1 MPDKLREISG
11 IAFLNGKSDTVY
23 AEEDENGRVYHFK
36 PGDKNWPSTRF
47 GKNGDFED
55 ISICN
60 NYVIMLRSDGCLFS
74 FPVSETKKAEANQV
88 KEFKHLIP
96 DGEYEG
102 LAAEE
107 PDGKIY
113 VLCKHCDDDKTRT
126 WGGGSILQM
135 DASGNLIAVGKFE
148 IDIKAI
154 DAADNT
160 QGINF
165 HPSALARN
173 LFTREWFVLS
183 SVNKLLVITDENWKV
198 KSVFPL
204 DPSLFE
210 QPEGMPLT
218 KNKISLFQ
226 TSAVRRMLQIFFY
239 FLIIRIKPLSYPI
252 AKHDWNFCFLKIRLY
267 ILQAQ
272 LNDEIFTY
280 FIYRGTGFS
289 ICTGTGLREAKDY
302 FYWRRR

>member
-1 MPDKLREISG
+1 MENHCKFNYLLILFTLLAVISCKSQKQKFTSPPGYDFSKPTRFSMPDKLREISG

-210 QPEGMPLT
+210 QPEGMAFDKKQNLFISNERGQANAANILLFPYH
-218 KNKISLFQ
+218 KN
-226 TSAVRRMLQIFFY
+226 
-239 FLIIRIKPLSYPI
+239 
-252 AKHDWNFCFLKIRLY
+252 
-267 ILQAQ
+267 
-272 LNDEIFTY
+272 
-280 FIYRGTGFS
+280 
-289 ICTGTGLREAKDY
+289 
-302 FYWRRR
+302 

>member
-1 MPDKLREISG
+1 MENHCKFNYLFILFTLLAVVSCKSQKPKFTSPPGYDFSKPSRFPMPDKLREISG
-11 IAFLNGKSDTVY
+11 IAFLNGNSDTVY

-36 PGDKNWPSTRF
+36 PGDKTWPSTRF

-55 ISICN
+55 ISILN
-60 NYVIMLRSDGCLFS
+60 NYVIMLRSDGYLFT

-88 KEFKHLIP
+88 KEFKHLMP

-107 PDGKIY
+107 PGGKIY
-113 VLCKHCDDDKTRT
+113 VLCKHCDDEKTRK

-173 LFTREWFVLS
+173 PVTREWFVLS

-210 QPEGMPLT
+210 QPEGMAFD
-218 KNKISLFQ
+218 KKQN
-226 TSAVRRMLQIFFY
+226 
-239 FLIIRIKPLSYPI
+239 
-252 AKHDWNFCFLKIRLY
+252 LY
-267 ILQAQ
+267 ISNERGQANAANI
-272 LNDEIFTY
+272 LLFPYHKN
-280 FIYRGTGFS
+280 
-289 ICTGTGLREAKDY
+289 
-302 FYWRRR
+302 